1 MRGRGEIWEKPAI
14 IDGAR
19 RVSYAELAGL
29 MVRAGLLLCQRPGHG
44 RSCFYLG
51 TERAGLDGGGVG
63 REAAGGCIV
72 PLNTRFKGGEAGYI
86 LGRSRARF
94 LVVTEKFL
102 GESFRDKLAGQD
114 LPALERIVA
123 LPSVEAPDTTEWQ
136 EFLPPAHRRWRR
148 RSPPGLSRDGRGN
161 FRHHVYLGNHR
172 LSQGRRD
179 EPCAEYPHLYSLG
192 AVDEPGR
199 GPVPDHLPVLPLL
212 RLQSRL
218 AVPFHRRGD
227 SLSTAGAGR

>member
-1 MRGRGEIWEKPAI
+1 MPERTELEPLPYNTIPQAICAAAARYGEKPAI

-29 MVRAGLLLCQRPGHG
+29 MVRAGAAFCANGLATGDRISIWAPN
-44 RSCFYLG
+44 
-51 TERAGLDGGGVG
+51 GLDWVVAALGVQ
-63 REAAGGCIV
+63 AAGGCIV

-123 LPSVEAPDTTEWQ
+123 LPSV
-136 EFLPPAHRRWRR
+136 
-148 RSPPGLSRDGRGN
+148 S
-161 FRHHVYLGNHR
+161 
-172 LSQGRRD
+172 
-179 EPCAEYPHLYSLG
+179 
-192 AVDEPGR
+192 
-199 GPVPDHLPVLPLL
+199 
-212 RLQSRL
+212 
-218 AVPFHRRGD
+218 
-227 SLSTAGAGR
+227 

>member
-1 MRGRGEIWEKPAI
+1 MPERTELEPLPYNTIPQAICAAAAKYGEKPAI

-19 RVSYAELAGL
+19 RVSYG
-29 MVRAGLLLCQRPGHG
+29 VGC
-44 RSCFYLG
+44 
-51 TERAGLDGGGVG
+51 GVG
-63 REAAGGCIV
+63 RASGWRLHRAVEHALQGGRGGLYSGPQPGAVSGGDGEIPGRVLQGQAGWSGFAGSGADCGAAIRRGTGHY
-72 PLNTRFKGGEAGYI
+72 GMAGI
-86 LGRSRARF
+86 
-94 LVVTEKFL
+94 
-102 GESFRDKLAGQD
+102 LAGQHTGAGGGD
-114 LPALERIVA
+114 
-123 LPSVEAPDTTEWQ
+123 
-136 EFLPPAHRRWRR
+136 RR
-148 RSPPGLSRDGRGN
+148 RDRGRDGRGN

-179 EPCAEYPHLYSLG
+179 EPCAEYPHLYSVG
-192 AVDEPGR
+192 AVDEPGAG